1 MTGAGEEASSLDPR
15 NHPAS
20 ASATGRASTIL
31 AFDFGE
37 RYIGVAVGERG
48 TGLANPLTY
57 IEGEA
62 NAVRFARIEAL
73 IAEWQPGSLVLGLP
87 LSMDG
92 EEHELTRRVR
102 RFARQLEG
110 RFALPVTLVDERLSS
125 AAAEDM
131 LRDMGRGGR
140 EHKNDSHALAAQI
153 ILQAYL
159 DEQRRALPGAA
170 ERGET

>member
-1 MTGAGEEASSLDPR
+1 MTGAGDRAPFQGQRSTASSNR
-15 NHPAS
+15 VNGS
-20 ASATGRASTIL
+20 ASTIL

-57 IEGEA
+57 IEGAA
-62 NAVRFARIEAL
+62 NAVRFARIEEL
-73 IAEWQPGSLVLGLP
+73 IAEWQPGTLVLGLP

-110 RFALPVTLVDERLSS
+110 RFDLPVILVDERLSS

-131 LRDMGRGGR
+131 LRDMGRGGH

-153 ILQAYL
+153 ILQAWL
-159 DEQRRALPGAA
+159 DEQRTATPGAA
-170 ERGET
+170 DKGGT

>member
-1 MTGAGEEASSLDPR
+1 MTGAGEEASSLDLRKRPS
-15 NHPAS
+15 S
-20 ASATGRASTIL
+20 AQANGRASTIL

-48 TGLANPLTY
+48 TGLANPLTF
-57 IEGEA
+57 IEGAA
-62 NAVRFARIEAL
+62 NAARFAGIEAL
-73 IAEWQPGSLVLGLP
+73 IAEWQPGCLVLGLP

-92 EEHELTRRVR
+92 EEHDLTRRVR

-110 RFALPVTLVDERLSS
+110 RFALPVILVDERLSS

-140 EHKNDSHALAAQI
+140 EHKNDTHALAAQI

-159 DEQRRALPGAA
+159 DEQRVAPPGDSQQ
-170 ERGET
+170 GGT